1 MLNFEELEEYDRN
14 KTKVLKY
21 VLYKKRS
28 ESEIKRKFEN
38 DIDSNMLDDIILD
51 LKDNGYIDDTIYIER
66 AVNEFMAL
74 KNMSLKQIK
83 YKLMSKG
90 IDSNTIEDYFYNNVD
105 RLNEY
110 EINSAKNL
118 IAKKSDCDASE
129 IVQMLLKKGF
139 EYDNVKEAIERGN
152 EWKILLILNHKS
164 IQ

>member
-1 MLNFEELEEYDRN
+1 MVSKLLNFEELEIYDKN

-38 DIDSNMLDDIILD
+38 DIDSNMLEDIISD
-51 LKDNGYIDDTIYIER
+51 LKDNGYIDDTIYVER

-90 IDSNTIEDYFYNNVD
+90 IDSNTIEDYFFNNAD
-105 RLNEY
+105 ELNEY
-110 EINSAKNL
+110 EINSAQNL
-118 IAKKSDCDASE
+118 IAKKSDLDANE

-152 EWKILLILNHKS
+152 E
-164 IQ
+164 

>member
-28 ESEIKRKFEN
+28 ENEIKRKFEN

-51 LKDNGYIDDTIYIER
+51 LKDNGYIDDTIYVER

-90 IDSNTIEDYFYNNVD
+90 IESNTIEDYFYNNVD

-152 EWKILLILNHKS
+152 EWKILLI
-164 IQ
+164 

>member
-1 MLNFEELEEYDRN
+1 MVSKLLNYEELEIYDKN

-38 DIDSNMLDDIILD
+38 DIDSNMLEDIISD
-51 LKDNGYIDDTIYIER
+51 LKDNGYIDDTIYVER

-90 IDSNTIEDYFYNNVD
+90 IDSNTIEDYFYNNAD
-105 RLNEY
+105 ELNEY
-110 EINSAKNL
+110 EINSAQNL
-118 IAKKSDCDASE
+118 IAKKSDLDATE
-129 IVQMLLKKGF
+129 IIQMLLKKGF

-152 EWKILLILNHKS
+152 E
-164 IQ
+164 